1 MTGNDVE
8 TKRYLTKS
16 RFKLA
21 MECPTK
27 LFYTGKPA
35 IYPDRMREDAFL
47 QALAEGGFQVGE
59 LAKIMFPGGIEIK
72 SRGHDAQV
80 AETAQELRKTDV
92 TVFEAAIRHGDFFVR
107 ADILRKT
114 GNRLDLIEVKAKSFD
129 PESCNGFR
137 GARGGIDSEMRPYL
151 EDIAF
156 QRHVLG
162 LAFPQMT
169 VHSFLMLADT
179 SRTASVDGLN
189 QRFRIRNEGGRPVVD
204 VAPGTDARTIGAPVL
219 ACVNVDELVDEI
231 LGSQHT
237 VPGATGTVA
246 ELAAIW
252 ARQYRDDL
260 RISPT
265 LGRQCGTC
273 QFRTDAPT
281 GQQQSG
287 FHACWQD
294 AAGLGAAEIARGTVL
309 DLWNYRRKQALIADG
324 KYLLSHVD
332 LGDLANGK
340 AKARPG
346 KPGTAMAGLDH
357 ARRQEMQVT
366 GIWPG
371 SKDFFIDTAFL
382 RGEMSGWTY
391 PLHFI
396 DFETSRVAIPFFA
409 GQRPYANI
417 AFQFSHHVVD
427 AEGRVAHRTQFLQ
440 TSPGRHPNLEF
451 LRALRDALGSTGTVF
466 MWSPHENT
474 TLVEILRDLEADP
487 APPADAAELAAFIR
501 GLTTRKE
508 DAKAAAGAGDRAM
521 ADLCRIAEKAFFHPA
536 TKGSSSIKKVLPA
549 VMRSSRLL
557 KERYGTP
564 IYGARNGIPS
574 LNFTDQTWWREIDGA
589 VADPYRLLP
598 PVFADLPRETVDAL
612 ESDGRLEIAQGGAAM
627 TAFARLQFEAVAP
640 KERRAIEAALLRYCE
655 LDTLAMVMIYEAWRD
670 WSAPGATA

>member
-382 RGEMSGWTY
+382 RGEMSGWRSRSSPGSGPTRIS
-391 PLHFI
+391 PSSSPITWSMPKVASRTGRSSSRHRRADTPI
-396 DFETSRVAIPFFA
+396 WNSCAHCATRSDRREPCSCGRRMKTRPSSRSCGTSRRIPP
-409 GQRPYANI
+409 RPRMPPN
-417 AFQFSHHVVD
+417 
-427 AEGRVAHRTQFLQ
+427 
-440 TSPGRHPNLEF
+440 SP
-451 LRALRDALGSTGTVF
+451 
-466 MWSPHENT
+466 
-474 TLVEILRDLEADP
+474 
-487 APPADAAELAAFIR
+487 
-501 GLTTRKE
+501 
-508 DAKAAAGAGDRAM
+508 
-521 ADLCRIAEKAFFHPA
+521 
-536 TKGSSSIKKVLPA
+536 
-549 VMRSSRLL
+549 RSS
-557 KERYGTP
+557 
-564 IYGARNGIPS
+564 
-574 LNFTDQTWWREIDGA
+574 
-589 VADPYRLLP
+589 
-598 PVFADLPRETVDAL
+598 
-612 ESDGRLEIAQGGAAM
+612 AA
-627 TAFARLQFEAVAP
+627 
-640 KERRAIEAALLRYCE
+640 
-655 LDTLAMVMIYEAWRD
+655 
-670 WSAPGATA
+670 